1 MALDN
6 ANPTIFQRTKER
18 IVTPSEEDDDI
29 VDEIDEREVYDILFK
44 AIDMIQ
50 NLTSHM
56 RAHLHLHCPS
66 IRVRVR
72 VRDPDRIVLTLHPRL
87 GSEVFRVHGPFGSNL
102 VATTWTG
109 GFEHA
114 RFITSD
120 VLGRPRPRKSLHVA
134 MSSDTDIRDESLRH
148 GLGSM

>member
-72 VRDPDRIVLTLHPRL
+72 VRDPDRIVLTLHPRS
-87 GSEVFRVHGPFGSNL
+87 SESTAL
-102 VATTWTG
+102 LDQIW
-109 GFEHA
+109 
-114 RFITSD
+114 
-120 VLGRPRPRKSLHVA
+120 
-134 MSSDTDIRDESLRH
+134 
-148 GLGSM
+148 